1 MVSYIPKDLLD
12 ELQKVFPNK
21 LPDFPPPPEA
31 MGILI
36 GQQKVIA
43 YLLNQYKLQL
53 TNEFYKPKD

>member
-1 MVSYIPKDLLD
+1 MVSYIAKDLLD
-12 ELQKVFPNK
+12 EIQKVFPNK
-21 LPDFPPPPEA
+21 LPDFPPSPEM

-53 TNEFYKPKD
+53 ANEFHKPKD